1 MGPCRNRSPEAAARE
16 EKMLRASYR
25 IEEQTDE
32 KIVIRDVGRE
42 CMSVTND
49 AEAVVRDLQRN
60 GMLDKR
66 RLFYYDSDG
75 QLDELKHD
83 GTGTFKGFA
92 PGPR

>member
-1 MGPCRNRSPEAAARE
+1 MR
-16 EKMLRASYR
+16 LRAKYR
-25 IEEQTDE
+25 IEEQTEE

-49 AEAVVRDLQRN
+49 AEAVVRDLQQNR
-60 GMLDKR
+60 MLDGR
-66 RLFYYDSDG
+66 RLFYFDSEG

-83 GTGTFKGFA
+83 GNGLFTGFA